1 VILSGNPYRGRM
13 PDVPLPE
20 DLSLREAY
28 LAMFLFLE
36 TYWEIGKRT
45 SDDIAGL
52 LGGMNPYQ
60 DPDSP
65 DEFATPDGA
74 MWYDWLQA
82 VRSATDRDA
91 DLSRFG
97 VHH

>member
-1 VILSGNPYRGRM
+1 M
-13 PDVPLPE
+13 PDVALPQT
-20 DLSLREAY
+20 LTLKEAY

-36 TYWEIGKRT
+36 DYWEIGKRT

-60 DPDSP
+60 DPVSP

-74 MWYDWLQA
+74 MWEDWLQG
-82 VRSATDRDA
+82 VRSATDPEA
-91 DLSRFG
+91 DLTRFG
-97 VHH
+97 IRR

>member
-1 VILSGNPYRGRM
+1 M
-13 PDVPLPE
+13 PDMPVPK
-20 DLSLREAY
+20 DLSLKEAY

-45 SDDIAGL
+45 SGDIAGL

-60 DPDSP
+60 DPTSP
-65 DEFATPDGA
+65 AEFATPDGA
-74 MWYDWLQA
+74 MWQTWLRA
-82 VRSATDRDA
+82 VRGATDQDA

-97 VHH
+97 VHQ